1 MKPARTYDYILWDFN
16 GTLLDDLRHGINTV
30 NTVLRRRGLPTV
42 DTLERYYSLFGF
54 PIEDYYRKL
63 GLLDKEPYDKVAVEW
78 IDEYRK
84 GEKDIP
90 ARKGAVELVRRIH
103 DAGIKEGVLSATE
116 TEMLR
121 TQLGYL
127 HLLPYFD
134 EILGREDIYAAGKE
148 GIARAFR
155 EKHPEAKVLMI
166 GDTDHDKMTADAGGF
181 DCVLVCGGHQSP
193 AYLMTLGCDI
203 APDFPTLEKS
213 LFEESKQDEKR

>member
-1 MKPARTYDYILWDFN
+1 MRSARDYDYILWDFN
-16 GTLLDDLRHGINTV
+16 GTLLDDLWHGINTV

-42 DTLERYYSLFGF
+42 DTLDRYYSLFGF

-63 GLLDKEPYDKVAVEW
+63 GLLDHEPYDKVAVEW
-78 IDEYRK
+78 LDEYRK

-103 DAGIKEGVLSATE
+103 EAGIKEGVLSATE

-134 EILGREDIYAAGKE
+134 EILGRGDIFAAGKE

-155 EKHPEAKVLMI
+155 EKHPDAAVLMI
-166 GDTDHDKMTADAGGF
+166 GDTDHDKMTADAAGF
-181 DCVLVCGGHQSP
+181 DCVLVFGGHQSP
-193 AYLMTLGCDI
+193 DYLRSLGCDT
-203 APDFPTLEKS
+203 APDFSTLEKQ
-213 LFEESKQDEKR
+213 LFDGSKDDENK